1 MQIQD
6 FVRALRD
13 GREPAVTGRDAI
25 RSLEI
30 VEAIYASSRT
40 GATVELVSGS

>member
-1 MQIQD
+1 MQIED
-6 FVRALRD
+6 FVGAIRD
-13 GREPAVTGRDAI
+13 GREPAVTGRDAV

-40 GATVELVSGS
+40 GTTVELAQA